1 MDCINTITQACSTT
15 TAAASTATATATV
28 TVHVPTWVS
37 TCVPC
42 PAATTNYIISEESLR
57 RLTDALNLLAVT
69 LNSITATLNS
79 IAVSLDS
86 IASVKRLNYFS
97 PGWVYVLC
105 FVCFIA
111 GEWMGKKKWLYSPEE
126 ADNRVLADVDP
137 ATAMV
142 DQQQE

>member
-1 MDCINTITQACSTT
+1 MDCINTITHACSTT
-15 TAAASTATATATV
+15 TAAASTATATV

-42 PAATTNYIISEESLR
+42 SAATTKYIFSEESLS
-57 RLTDALNLLAVT
+57 RLTDALYSLA
-69 LNSITATLNS
+69 SA
-79 IAVSLDS
+79 
-86 IASVKRLNYFS
+86 KRLKYFP
-97 PGWVYVLC
+97 PGWVFILC
-105 FVCFIA
+105 FICFIA
-111 GEWMGKKKWLYSPEE
+111 GEWVGKKKWLYQPVE